1 MIAPVNGGRMGG
13 LGDGWKIELRIV
25 DGLYNACHIVT
36 GKQDAAAK
44 REGESYRHL
53 YNECKVTYP
62 PEPPRK
68 CNVLQLDCQ
77 GMM

>member
-36 GKQDAAAK
+36 GKQDAAAGAFDEV
-44 REGESYRHL
+44 RGDGIGWHYCWNAASERI
-53 YNECKVTYP
+53 P
-62 PEPPRK
+62 
-68 CNVLQLDCQ
+68 
-77 GMM
+77 